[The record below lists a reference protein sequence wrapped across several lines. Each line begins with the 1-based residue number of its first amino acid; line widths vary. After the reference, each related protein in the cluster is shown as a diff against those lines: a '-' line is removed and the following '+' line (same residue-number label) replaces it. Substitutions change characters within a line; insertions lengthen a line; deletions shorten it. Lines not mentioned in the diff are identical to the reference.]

1 LSDRSTASGST
12 GPGTTASTPPRHNL
26 GRTYSVSLLGI
37 HGALV
42 EIEADITS
50 NLPAFVLIGLPDTA
64 LNEAKDRVRSA
75 ATNSG
80 IPLPN
85 RKITVNLSPAAL
97 PKHGSGFDLAI
108 AVAALAASGTIDP
121 SAIDGVVHLG
131 ELGLDGRTRP
141 IDGILPAVLAAQR
154 AGFDAVM
161 VPAGNADEAAL
172 VPGIRIIG
180 VASLRDAAIAHGTDL
195 DPEPVEV
202 ILRSA
207 PDDADPG
214 RLAADR
220 LDLADVIGN
229 ADAVDAMIVAAAG
242 GHHVFLLGPPG
253 AGKTMLASRLPGL
266 LPELDPHDALEVSS
280 VRSLSGLPVG
290 SSLTTRP
297 PFEAP
302 HHTASAAALV
312 GGGSGIIRP
321 GAAARAAHGVL
332 FLDEAPE
339 FAPSVLDALRQPLE
353 SGVITI
359 HRSNAVAQYPGRFQL
374 VLAANPCPCGQYGA
388 QDGNCTC
395 PPQARRRYVG
405 RLSGPLLDRIDIQY
419 RVARITSAQLRMG
432 SSTLTTRNARAR
444 VIAAREAASAR
455 LASTPWRLNSQ
466 VPGSWLRSPAARLA
480 PAVTASID
488 RALERG
494 GITMRGYDRVL
505 RLAWTVADLDGAARP
520 DADHVG
526 KALFLRR
533 AIST

>member
-1 LSDRSTASGST
+1 MI
-12 GPGTTASTPPRHNL
+12 

-50 NLPAFVLIGLPDTA
+50 NLPYFVLIGLPDSA
-64 LNEAKDRVRSA
+64 LNEAKDRVRAA

-80 IPLPN
+80 LPLPN

-108 AVAALAASGTIDP
+108 AIAALAAAGAVDP
-121 SAIDGVVHLG
+121 EAIDRVVHLG
-131 ELGLDGRTRP
+131 ELGLDGRLRP

-161 VPAGNADEAAL
+161 VPTGNADEAAL
-172 VPGIRIIG
+172 VPGIRVIP
-180 VASLRDAAIAHGTDL
+180 VASLRDAAIAHGAEL
-195 DPEPVEV
+195 EPEPVEA
-202 ILRSA
+202 ILRTA
-207 PDDADPG
+207 PEEFTADA
-214 RLAADR
+214 
-220 LDLADVIGN
+220 LDLAEVVGN
-229 ADAVDAMIVAAAG
+229 TDAVDAMIVAAAG

-290 SSLTTRP
+290 SALTTRP

-312 GGGSGIIRP
+312 GGGSGVIRP

-374 VLAANPCPCGQYGA
+374 VLAANPCPCGQYGS

-419 RVARITSAQLRMG
+419 RVARITSAQLRLG
-432 SSTLTTRNARAR
+432 SGGTTTRDARAR
-444 VIAAREAASAR
+444 VVAARAAAAER
-455 LASTPWRLNSQ
+455 LASTPWRLNSH
-466 VPGSWLRSPAARLA
+466 VPGSWLRGPAARLA

-520 DADHVG
+520 DAEHVG